1 VSAARLSTFLLVED
15 DELVCELLSR
25 MLQTSE
31 RRILTAPDEQRALE
45 HVCATHVDLLLT
57 DLRGPSALDVA
68 DRLRVLQPHLR
79 VLYMCAWFDD
89 ALADL
94 VQDADVV
101 LKPFTLAELE
111 AAVARA
117 LDRPSTPPSPAAAGG
132 GPLRRPT
139 P

>member
-1 VSAARLSTFLLVED
+1 MSTGRLSTFLLVED

-25 MLQTSE
+25 MLQTSG
-31 RRILTAPDEQRALE
+31 RRILTAPGEQRALE

-57 DLRGPSALDVA
+57 DLRGPSALDIA

-79 VLYMCAWFDD
+79 VLYMCAWSDG
-89 ALADL
+89 ALSAQ
-94 VQDADVV
+94 VENADVV

-132 GPLRRPT
+132 GALRRPT